1 MLDSESLSGVDE
13 DGGMDKYEEK
23 MLKLRKTLFSK
34 ANKNIRNAQDRQ
46 KRDYDK
52 KHHRQVVSSFFNF
65 NVTRLEVS
73 VKLVAGCYTCSII
86 HMFNI

>member
-13 DGGMDKYEEK
+13 DRGMDKYEEE

-34 ANKNIRNAQDRQ
+34 ANTNIKNAQDRQ

-52 KHHRQVVSSFFNF
+52 KHHRQVVSSLFN
-65 NVTRLEVS
+65 L
-73 VKLVAGCYTCSII
+73 
-86 HMFNI
+86 

>member
-13 DGGMDKYEEK
+13 DGGMDKYEEE

-46 KRDYDK
+46 KRDYDR
-52 KHHRQVVSSFFNF
+52 KHHRQVVSS
-65 NVTRLEVS
+65 L
-73 VKLVAGCYTCSII
+73 
-86 HMFNI
+86 M